1 MKWSQ
6 IAASEPALGAVASD
20 SLIRPGVLLVGTI
33 RRDGSARISG
43 AEPLV
48 MDGDLWLSMMRASA
62 KAVDLARDPR
72 ILLHSI
78 VTGPEPAAEVKV
90 RGTVR
95 AEDDPD
101 VQRRYAAAVSAQIGW
116 RPVVGPFA
124 LFVMDVEDVTYIG
137 HDADTGGQHVARWP
151 AGLEYIRPQVTPTS
165 LGPPQPVRR
174 LLEVTRRRDARWLSP
189 RRPPALSSRSR
200 DQPPAAAWA
209 RWSRCPPGHG

>member
-1 MKWSQ
+1 MKWST
-6 IAASEPALGAVASD
+6 IAASEPVLGAVVSD
-20 SLIRPGVLLVGTI
+20 RLIGPGVLLAGTI

-48 MDGDLWLSMMRASA
+48 MDGDLWLSMMRTSA
-62 KAVDLARDPR
+62 KVMDLVRDPR

-95 AEDDPD
+95 AEDDRE

-116 RPVVGPFA
+116 RPVVGEFA
-124 LFVMDVEDVTYIG
+124 LFVVDVDDVTYIG
-137 HDADTGGQHVARWP
+137 YDADTSGQHVARWP
-151 AGLEYIRPQVTPTS
+151 AGVEYVRPSATPTS

-174 LLEVTRRRDARWLSP
+174 LL
-189 RRPPALSSRSR
+189 
-200 DQPPAAAWA
+200 
-209 RWSRCPPGHG
+209 G